1 MLFAPV
7 ATAYRRPAL
16 HSFERFLDEV
26 MRAPA
31 HPGQS
36 IEQDDKAYR
45 LRFDMPGI
53 SRAQLSVHIEDKVV
67 RIQTTPDA
75 PRHYQG
81 SYELP
86 QAIDAKSSTAKLEH
100 GVLTLTLTK
109 QVPVSRATTLNI
121 E

>member
-26 MRAPA
+26 MRTPSQ
-31 HPGQS
+31 PGQRFA
-36 IEQDDKAYR
+36 QDEKAYN

-53 SRAQLSVHIEDKVV
+53 SREQLSVQIEDHIV
-67 RIQTTPDA
+67 RIQTTADA
-75 PRHYQG
+75 PRQYKG

-86 QAIDAKSSTAKLEH
+86 QAIDAKLSSAKLEN

-109 QVPVSRATTLNI
+109 QVPVSRATTLSI
-121 E
+121 Q